1 MTLQII
7 QRHQFYSEKY
17 DARLDVVKMSNNE
30 MYLNIEQIETLF
42 TIPFDEFLKT
52 LNIGNERASY
62 LKAIQ
67 IFDLRGY
74 LTPEDFEKDMILEID
89 NIKFY
94 SLSYLTLYIV
104 EFDRF
109 LSRQLG
115 CFINQKFL

>member
-1 MTLQII
+1 MTLQ
-7 QRHQFYSEKY
+7 KY